1 MCGDRPLRVSW
12 TSWNTG
18 FSRYV
23 LFFYKENLNDQNQKT
38 DWYLEI
44 LVRGII
50 LTYKLDY
57 SEALD
62 PFVFSACFVSSF
74 SCVGF
79 HGQKCPNL
87 TEQFRIATSSSFMF
101 SYQHFC
107 KVVSISVE
115 LLIRT
120 KSFLMQQWMLVY
132 SVLLY
137 SLIHRIRERF

>member
-1 MCGDRPLRVSW
+1 MCGDRPLRV
-12 TSWNTG
+12 TG
-18 FSRYV
+18 LAETQVSLGMSSFSIRKIWMIRTRK
-23 LFFYKENLNDQNQKT
+23 LT
-38 DWYLEI
+38 DIWKS
-44 LVRGII
+44 VRGII

-87 TEQFRIATSSSFMF
+87 TEQFRIATASSFMF